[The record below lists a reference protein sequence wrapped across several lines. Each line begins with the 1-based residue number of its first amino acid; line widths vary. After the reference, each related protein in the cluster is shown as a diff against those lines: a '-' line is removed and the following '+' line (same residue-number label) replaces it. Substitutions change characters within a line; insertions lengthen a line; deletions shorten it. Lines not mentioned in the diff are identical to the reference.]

1 MQTGRD
7 SHWERTESFT
17 ISMRSC
23 ASSLRADKALITQW
37 CEECMRE
44 HMEPPATIVEIYGL
58 QQSSSDWCP
67 EWQLERTRL
76 LKGNKEVGERFYLER
91 DTLQEILIDAK
102 LWASTSLRIYMVLG
116 MPGVGKSEFIVWL
129 AGQLQLPIYRV
140 SLHDPKLTDSLLAQ
154 VFSQSWLKHD
164 SMVVQLDEFQGALNR
179 WGTSGDRADRSDV
192 KGLSPGGLCE
202 VLQGSTT
209 LSRGVLVLAGT
220 EELAREDYKKAFHAL
235 YRRINVEAAI
245 GCMGEAGIRT

>member
-1 MQTGRD
+1 
-7 SHWERTESFT
+7 
-17 ISMRSC
+17 
-23 ASSLRADKALITQW
+23 
-37 CEECMRE
+37 MRE
-44 HMEPPATIVEIYGL
+44 HMEPPAMIVEIYGL

-179 WGTSGDRADRSDV
+179 WDTSGDRADRSDV